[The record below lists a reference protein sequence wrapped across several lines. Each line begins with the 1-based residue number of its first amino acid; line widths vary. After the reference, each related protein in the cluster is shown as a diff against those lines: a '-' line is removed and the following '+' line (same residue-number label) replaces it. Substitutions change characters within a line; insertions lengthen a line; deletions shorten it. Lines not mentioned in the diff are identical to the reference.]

1 MRLVLDTNIVISGL
15 LWNGPPR
22 SLLDA
27 AIGGTVDIYTSA
39 VLAMELRE
47 ALAYAK
53 FAKRITANA
62 DSVDRCIGRFMAIA
76 NLTAAA
82 MIEGTGSA
90 DPDDEHVIACALS
103 AQADLIV
110 SGDAHLLDLKSYR
123 RIRIVT
129 ATAALAIIAGA

>member
-22 SLLDA
+22 RLLDA
-27 AIGGTVDIYTSA
+27 AIGGTVDLYTSA
-39 VLAMELRE
+39 LLVAELRE

-53 FAKRITANA
+53 FAKHLTTNGETI
-62 DSVDRCIGRFMAIA
+62 DRCVARFMAIA

-82 MIEGTGSA
+82 RIEGTGSA
-90 DPDDEHVIACALS
+90 DPDDEHVIACALA

-110 SGDAHLLDLKSYR
+110 SGDAHLLDLKSYQ
-123 RIRIVT
+123 RIPILT
-129 ATAALAIIAGA
+129 ATAALAMIAGA

>member
-22 SLLDA
+22 RLLDA
-27 AIGGTVDIYTSA
+27 AIGGAVDLYTSA
-39 VLAMELRE
+39 VLIAELRE

-53 FAKRITANA
+53 FAKRITTNGET
-62 DSVDRCIGRFMAIA
+62 VDRCIGRFMAIA

-82 MIEGTGSA
+82 RIEGTGSA

-123 RIRIVT
+123 RIPILT
-129 ATAALAIIAGA
+129 ATAALAMIAGA

>member
-22 SLLDA
+22 RLLDA
-27 AIGGTVDIYTSA
+27 AISGTVDIYTSA

-53 FAKRITANA
+53 FAKRITANG
-62 DSVDRCIGRFMAIA
+62 DSVDRCIGRFMTIA

-90 DPDDEHVIACALS
+90 DPNDEHVIACALS

-123 RIRIVT
+123 RIRILT

>member
-22 SLLDA
+22 TLLDA
-27 AIGGTVDIYTSA
+27 ASSGTVDIYTTA

-82 MIEGTGSA
+82 M
-90 DPDDEHVIACALS
+90 
-103 AQADLIV
+103 
-110 SGDAHLLDLKSYR
+110 YR
-123 RIRIVT
+123 RHRQRRSRR
-129 ATAALAIIAGA
+129 

>member
-1 MRLVLDTNIVISGL
+1 MRLVLDTNIVISAL

-27 AIGGTVDIYTSA
+27 AIGGMVDIYTSA
-39 VLAMELRE
+39 VLATELRE

-53 FAKRITANA
+53 FAKRITANG
-62 DSVDRCIGRFMAIA
+62 DSVDRCTGRFMAIA

-129 ATAALAIIAGA
+129 ATAALAIIAGT

>member
-22 SLLDA
+22 RLIDS
-27 AIGGTVDIYTSA
+27 AIGGTVNLYTSA
-39 VLAMELRE
+39 VLIAELRE

-53 FAKRITANA
+53 FAKRIATNGET
-62 DSVDRCIGRFMAIA
+62 VDRCIRRFMAIA
-76 NLTAAA
+76 SLTAAA

-90 DPDDEHVIACALS
+90 DPDDEHVIACALA

-123 RIRIVT
+123 RIPILT
-129 ATAALAIIAGA
+129 ACAALAIIVSG

>member
-22 SLLDA
+22 RLLDA
-27 AIGGTVDIYTSA
+27 AISGTVDIYTSA
-39 VLAMELRE
+39 VLITELRE
-47 ALAYAK
+47 ALAYPK
-53 FAKRITANA
+53 FASRITANGDA
-62 DSVDRCIGRFMAIA
+62 VDRGIGCFMAIA

-82 MIEGTGSA
+82 TIEGTGST
-90 DPDDEHVIACALS
+90 DPDDDHVIACALS

-110 SGDAHLLDLKSYR
+110 SGDAHLLDLKNYQ
-123 RIRIVT
+123 RIPIVT